1 MKPIQQFAKAIPLT
15 VLVFTALILAADKS
29 WAQNERCGGFQS
41 ISLTDWEGGLGAWTV
56 DTYGVVQPGAF
67 DTPDWAAVGGLPDS
81 RTGKAAFVANLD
93 VGACP
98 GDDQS
103 GVLTLTSPTIDIP
116 AETDTLKI
124 ALNHWFDIEYGWDGG
139 NLKISVNEGPFT
151 LVPGSAFET
160 GPYTD
165 VLFEAIRDLDPY
177 NANPLAEQEA
187 FTGPGL
193 DLEGGSWGVSRV
205 NLAGIAAAGDSIQ
218 LRFDFGIDECFGAVG
233 WYVDDV
239 EVYSCEEASSA
250 RLTLVNDVI
259 NDSGGTAT
267 AWDWTLTASGPTG
280 FSGSGLFVTS
290 GTDFMAG
297 RYDLSESGGPAG
309 YTASDWVCVGG
320 TQNDADTITLG
331 QGESATCT
339 ITNDDVISGFQIN
352 AGHSGAW
359 LNPATSGQGLL
370 LDVDSEDQFMF
381 VAWFTYTDA
390 DSENPFEQRWLTAAG
405 NYSGNITAKLDVY
418 ETLGGRFD
426 DPQEVTR
433 FFVGEITLNFS
444 DCGHGQ
450 ATYSIDDGK
459 LQGEFPLERAIPGSG
474 NTCENLSGN
483 TTQAVDINAGMD
495 GAWFDPITSGQGFL
509 IDSYPD
515 PVGGNFMFVA
525 WFTYGDETASG
536 LRWLTTQGSFEGSIA
551 EMDVIETTGGSFDDP
566 QLPSWKP
573 VGTMSIDFTDCSNAI
588 LTYVLTDDGVE
599 GDIAIERAVPGAE
612 ALCEELAGAE

>member
-15 VLVFTALILAADKS
+15 VLVFTAQMLVADKS

-41 ISLTDWEGGLGAWTV
+41 ISLTDWEAGLGAWTV
-56 DTYGVVQPGAF
+56 GTYDLAQPGAF
-67 DTPDWAAVGGLPDS
+67 DTPDWAAVGGLPDG
-81 RTGKAAFVANLD
+81 RTGMAAFAANLD

-165 VLFEAIRDLDPY
+165 VLFEAIRDFEPY
-177 NANPLAEQEA
+177 NSNPLAEQAA

-233 WYVDDV
+233 WYVDEV
-239 EVYSCEEASSA
+239 EVYSCEEASGA
-250 RLTLVNDVI
+250 RLTLVKDVI
-259 NDSGGTAT
+259 NDNGGTAT
-267 AWDWTLTASGPTG
+267 ASNWTLTASGPTG
-280 FSGSGLFVTS
+280 FSGSGPFVTS

-309 YTASDWVCVGG
+309 YTASDWFCDGG

-359 LNPATSGQGLL
+359 FNPATSGQGLL
-370 LDVDSEDQFMF
+370 LDVEPAEQYMF
-381 VAWFTYTDA
+381 IAWFTYTDA
-390 DSENPFEQRWLTAAG
+390 ASDNPFEQRWLTAQG
-405 NYSGNITAKLDVY
+405 NYSGNTAVLDLF
-418 ETLGGRFD
+418 ETLGGKFD
-426 DPQEVTR
+426 DPQAVTTTKIGEVT
-433 FFVGEITLNFS
+433 VSFS

-450 ATYSIDDGK
+450 ATYSFDEED

-474 NTCENLSGN
+474 NTCDELEGSS
-483 TTQAVDINAGMD
+483 TQAVDINAGMD
-495 GAWFDPITSGQGFL
+495 GAWFDPATSGQGYL
-509 IDSYPD
+509 VDSYPNPD
-515 PVGGNFMFVA
+515 GSNFIFVA
-525 WFTYGDETASG
+525 WFTFGEDTASG
-536 LRWLTTQGSFEGSIA
+536 QRWFTAQGGFAGSLA
-551 EMDVIETTGGSFDDP
+551 ELDVYESTGGSFDDP
-566 QLPSWKP
+566 LAPATDL

-588 LTYVLTDDGVE
+588 LAYVLPDDSAEGVVS
-599 GDIAIERAVPGAE
+599 IQRAVPGAE
-612 ALCEELAGAE
+612 ALCEELAGAQ